1 MQKICGADGCDL
13 IDMDDYRTYKAPFKN
28 FTRIHELSF
37 SLHNDS
43 LLEFFKK
50 EGKKRIDQ
58 ETQKHI
64 NRIMEAKRIISAR
77 YADNDIDIENISS
90 DFSELLGVDGS
101 VKNVSSKNDS
111 LIGLIFAPKQFPNM
125 VGQYSLHI
133 ESDKIAFLSFKSS
146 SSYKLATNELI
157 RFELKIQEYFA
168 FSFKLKI

>member
-1 MQKICGADGCDL
+1 
-13 IDMDDYRTYKAPFKN
+13 
-28 FTRIHELSF
+28 
-37 SLHNDS
+37 
-43 LLEFFKK
+43 
-50 EGKKRIDQ
+50 
-58 ETQKHI
+58 
-64 NRIMEAKRIISAR
+64 MEAKRIISAR

-133 ESDKIAFLSFKSS
+133 ESEKIAFLSFKSS

-157 RFELKIQEYFA
+157 RFELKIQQYFA